1 MWNYV
6 AGHDSLQNVDWALG
20 REYLLTNGLGGYSSS
35 SILGCNTRR
44 YHGLLVAALKP
55 PLDRRVLLSH
65 VEEVL
70 MIGDRQHY
78 LSTVEYADGFYP
90 GGFVHLQDFHL
101 DPLPVWRWQIDGL
114 TLTKR
119 MVMVHGQNCVLIQYI
134 ADGDLDGAHLV
145 LSPFVA
151 MRDFHTFSH
160 GHRDIHVEPSGAG
173 IGFRVPVTPGVN
185 LYLHA
190 TAGRAETMPIWYN
203 RVHHRKEVERG
214 QDHLEDLLR
223 VGTIA
228 LDLDEQK
235 FLTLIATVG
244 SGQAP
249 VTFGEAYEG
258 EIQRRRELL
267 RLADPQDL
275 REQALVVAADQFLV
289 QRSGDHGDLVT
300 ILAGYPWFA
309 DWGRD
314 AMISLPGLCLQTGR
328 MDLACQVLE
337 LFAGLVDEG
346 MLPNRFEDTGDA
358 LSYNSV
364 DSALWFIQACE
375 ALIKLTRFRD
385 FLHDTLWPAAVEI
398 VEKYYSGT
406 RFNIHAD
413 TDGLL
418 IAGDQNTQLTWMD
431 ATSGDTV
438 FTPRHGKAVEINAL
452 WVSALFITADWA
464 KWLGLP
470 PPEPAR
476 RRKAIAEA
484 FADAFWNPDLGCLY
498 DCITAEGPDASLRP
512 NQLFA
517 VSLPYAPLNGERGRS
532 IVNVA
537 RQKLLTPLG
546 LRTLAPDDANYR
558 GNYVGGWFQR
568 DGAYHQGTAWP
579 YLLGAYVDA
588 LMATADVPSVARDE
602 ARQLIDSAL
611 GNLDDGA
618 LGTINEIFDGDSPHT
633 PRGCVAQAWSVA
645 ELLRVKRTYEL

>member
-20 REYLLTNGLGGYSSS
+20 REYLLANGLGGFCAST
-35 SILGCNTRR
+35 ILGCNTRR

-65 VEEVL
+65 VDEVL
-70 MIGDRQHY
+70 LIGRRQHY

-101 DPLPVWRWQIDGL
+101 DPLPVWRWRIDRL

-119 MVMVHGQNCVLIQYI
+119 LVMVHGQNCVLVQY
-134 ADGDLDGAHLV
+134 AAEGDLEGASLL
-145 LSPFVA
+145 LSPLVA
-151 MRDFHTFSH
+151 MRDFHTL
-160 GHRDIHVEPSGAG
+160 GHQQRDLQVESSGAG
-173 IGFRVPVTPGVN
+173 IGFRVPVAAGMN

-190 TAGRAETMPIWYN
+190 TAGRAETAPIWYN
-203 RVHHRKEVERG
+203 RVYHRREVERG

-223 VGTIA
+223 TGTIT
-228 LDLDEQK
+228 LDLAEQSC
-235 FLTLIATVG
+235 LTLSATVG
-244 SGQAP
+244 SAREP
-249 VTFGEAYEG
+249 VTFSEAREG

-267 RLADPQDL
+267 RLADPRDL

-289 QRSGDHGDLVT
+289 QRGLEGGHLVS

-328 MDLACQVLE
+328 MDLACEVLE
-337 LFAGLVDEG
+337 LFAGLVDQG
-346 MLPNRFEDTGDA
+346 MLPNRFEDTGQG

-375 ALIKLTRFRD
+375 ALIRLTRCRD
-385 FLHDTLWPAAVEI
+385 FLGDILWPAAVEI

-418 IAGDQNTQLTWMD
+418 VAGDRNTQLTWMD
-431 ATSGDTV
+431 AKSGDTV
-438 FTPRHGKAVEINAL
+438 FTPRHGKAVEVNAL
-452 WVSALFITADWA
+452 WISALFITADWA

-476 RRKAIAEA
+476 RRKAIARA
-484 FADAFWNPDLGCLY
+484 FADKFWNPDLGCLY
-498 DCITAEGPDASLRP
+498 DCLTAEGPDTTIRP

-517 VSLPYAPLNGERGRS
+517 VSLPYAPINGRRGRS
-532 IVNVA
+532 IVSVV

-546 LRTLAPDDANYR
+546 LRTLSPEEANYHGR
-558 GNYVGGWFQR
+558 YAGGWFQR
-568 DGAYHQGTAWP
+568 DEAYHQGTVWP

-588 LMATADVPSVARDE
+588 LMATADVPSVARDQ
-602 ARQLIDSAL
+602 ARQLVDSAL

-618 LGTINEIFDGDSPHT
+618 LGTINEIFDGDPPHT